1 MRLPY
6 RCIESQACKALS
18 NIYYYSDAQSS
29 ICFPQSLSG
38 EVENSGFA
46 QGKCSGDDIPQD
58 LIIQLVVDR
67 GVFERAVAVFFNPR
81 DCIALCVH
89 YIQPARPVFK
99 QKSLVCK
106 PGSIFSCHG
115 DEDVGNEIYN
125 EIFFL
130 FFVLK
135 IEELKN
141 ENALLRAQ
149 LQQHGIEMVG
159 ETPPQ

>member
-1 MRLPY
+1 MNPRPA
-6 RCIESQACKALS
+6 RHSA
-18 NIYYYSDAQSS
+18 IYSYSDAQSS
-29 ICFPQSLSG
+29 ISFPQSLSG
-38 EVENSGFA
+38 EAGNSGFTH
-46 QGKCSGDDIPQD
+46 GKCSEDDIPQD

-67 GVFERAVAVFFNPR
+67 GVFKKGCTYHSLIPGIE
-81 DCIALCVH
+81 CVH
-89 YIQPARPVFK
+89 YTQPALSVFK
-99 QKSLVCK
+99 RKSLVSK
-106 PGSIFSCHG
+106 LGAILSCHG
-115 DEDVGNEIYN
+115 DEDVVN
-125 EIFFL
+125 EIFFWF